1 MIIYLVKSTILLALL
16 LGVYKLFLENEKMHT
31 FNRFFLLA
39 ALVLGLTAPLVEV
52 SISPNTTIAGVEISK
67 VESTVN
73 APSDFVAKSI
83 EPIISDAPAPASSSE
98 IEGVA
103 SIQIQSEKPLFS
115 KQQILLLIYGLIT
128 LFFLIR
134 FGAGLF
140 ELFSKVRL
148 GVKSSFK
155 SSTLVLLE
163 EKITPQSF
171 LKWIFLNKSDFESD
185 KINPEILEHELTHIR
200 QKHSLDVLFIELIK
214 TAFWFNPVL
223 YYYKHA
229 IQLNHEFLADD
240 SVLSVGTN
248 AKSYQKILIS
258 ACSTDQGTVTM
269 TSKFNL
275 SNTKKRVFMISN
287 KTTRQRKITTLTMLI
302 PVLTFSFLWTS
313 TNVSSKVQAV
323 STPETSQPSQE
334 RASSFYVQ
342 AHTQIEGIDPTENIK
357 PSHFVSDFSE
367 RLNTYN
373 TIEQGFINGS
383 KTDRD
388 LLYQRIRL
396 VWLHQRLTPSEQKL
410 YVVPKIPENLIKNVK
425 LTEQEL
431 LFEKQLSEYHTL
443 RKSYEE
449 LPKNKDDVLY
459 TSYDALKTQYESLPL
474 SSQKFIIGNLP
485 SNLALQYMPIEME
498 LKTGRKHPSPF
509 EFNLAKEDKHL
520 AIHYIDAN
528 GNVVSTTIGEL
539 SVTEKKYLVENTS
552 KSFVTQVYP
561 IPLERNPTKEE
572 MEQWQDSSTYKI
584 LLDGEI
590 IQNNELV
597 HINPSNIHHA
607 ESYEVRWNANRR
619 LPFDFEIQLYT
630 YKAFDEMAEKYRPS
644 QGMAPFHSAIL
655 ID

>member
-16 LGVYKLFLENEKMHT
+16 LGMYKLFLENEKMHT

-39 ALVLGLTAPLVEV
+39 ALVLGLTAPLVQIN
-52 SISPNTTIAGVEISK
+52 ISPFTKVAGVEISK

-73 APSDFVAKSI
+73 APSEFVAKTLEPVINSQPVAPEVATESI
-83 EPIISDAPAPASSSE
+83 ETAPSVRPDEPMFSRKE
-98 IEGVA
+98 ILVGVYA
-103 SIQIQSEKPLFS
+103 LV
-115 KQQILLLIYGLIT
+115 T
-128 LFFLIR
+128 LFFFIR

-140 ELFSKVRL
+140 ELFSKVRK
-148 GVKSSFK
+148 GARHPFK
-155 SSTLVLLE
+155 ASTLVLLDE
-163 EKITPQSF
+163 AITPQSF
-171 LKWIFLNKSDFESD
+171 FRWIFLNKSDFESD

-214 TAFWFNPVL
+214 TVFWFNPVL
-223 YYYKHA
+223 YFYKHA

-240 SVLSVGTN
+240 SVLVHGGN
-248 AKSYQKILIS
+248 AESYQKILIK
-258 ACSTDQGTVTM
+258 ACATVEERPVI

-275 SNTKKRVFMISN
+275 SNTKKRIFMISN
-287 KTTRQRKITTLTMLI
+287 KTTLQRKFTKLAMLV

-323 STPETSQPSQE
+323 STPETSQPPQE

-342 AHTQIEGIDPTENIK
+342 AHTHIEGIDPTENVK

-367 RLNTYN
+367 RLETYRAV
-373 TIEQGFINGS
+373 EQGFMTGS
-383 KTDRD
+383 KSDRD

-425 LTEQEL
+425 LSEQEL

-449 LPKNKDDVLY
+449 LPKDKDDVLY
-459 TSYDALKTQYESLPL
+459 TSYDALKTQYESLPF
-474 SSQKFIIGNLP
+474 SSQKFIVGNLP
-485 SNLALQYMPIEME
+485 ANLALQYMPIEME
-498 LKTGRKHPSPF
+498 LKTGKKLPTPF
-509 EFNLAKEDKHL
+509 EFSLAKEDVHL

-539 SVTEKKYLVENTS
+539 SISEKKYLVENTS

-572 MEQWQDSSTYKI
+572 MEQWQDSTTYKI
-584 LLDGEI
+584 LIDGEI

-597 HINPSNIHHA
+597 NINPSNIHHA

-630 YKAFDEMAEKYRPS
+630 HKAFDEMAEKYRPS

-655 ID
+655 VD